1 MGPSNLTH
9 RVATPSHSC
18 VGAVWISTSRRYSH
32 NHENARAKASQPKVI
47 KVIKCDSEVAIVML
61 LIQVFFPKSIFFGK
75 NYDKKMDDKNC

>member
-32 NHENARAKASQPKVI
+32 NHENARAKVI

-61 LIQVFFPKSIFFGK
+61 SLLIQDFFFPKSMFFWK
-75 NYDKKMDDKNC
+75 NDDKKMDDKNC